1 MRLACKSACL
11 RVLAC
16 QTVAPRHAAH
26 ACGAADARLT
36 DCAREGLRR
45 AGRDA
50 GTGALNRTQELT
62 LRETAAAFVALPGR
76 GKKRV
81 TRRRR
86 HLNADLDR
94 RLHVARGVKRLV
106 AAGILDKTRR
116 LVRETI
122 YRGGVPLK
130 VVRQASNLY
139 AMREPPEWA
148 WLIPVT
154 PFCQAPELRPP
165 SLRCARQATRLGQ
178 VHGTGRN
185 QPRS

>member
-1 MRLACKSACL
+1 MTTRRYCGGRFVADVREHSRPLKSNERARIMMRAQELECDTKAKGRVNGVLGWPGL
-11 RVLAC
+11 RVLN
-16 QTVAPRHAAH
+16 
-26 ACGAADARLT
+26 
-36 DCAREGLRR
+36 
-45 AGRDA
+45 
-50 GTGALNRTQELT
+50 ALLFKFHNRTTGLT
-62 LRETAAAFVALPGR
+62 CPSYDALETATGLCREA
-76 GKKRV
+76 
-81 TRRRR
+81 
-86 HLNADLDR
+86 
-94 RLHVARGVKRLV
+94 VARGVKRLV

-130 VVRQASNLY
+130 AVRQASNLY

-165 SLRCARQATRLGQ
+165 SLRCARQATRLGR
-178 VHGTGRN
+178 VYGTGRN